1 MLWLWVAL
9 CLTWQGAN
17 SFMIHS
23 ALEGLCLE
31 DSGIDAGVQLR
42 RCSLDS
48 QLQQWVWTET
58 WFLMNV
64 GTQKCLSALR
74 DDPVRT
80 VECDGEDHLKW
91 QCVNRRLISV
101 SRPLELT
108 ADRGELTLTNSGKNY
123 MWKSL
128 DEGGICQDR
137 LRSRRQSEGNELT
150 EDERDQM
157 GTPMTPEQREYLRW
171 FYRSEDPTPWI
182 LAMLTLSFVS
192 LLLGSSFLVMGMM
205 GSRNR
210 KKIAQYKAAAAASP
224 SSKLEMEE
232 LQVITH
238 TKDDMNSHIA
248 PKQDNHT
255 DNTEPTGVDSE
266 MEAPKPGEVIVTWKD
281 GNVSHLYSDSPEDGE
296 EEKIN
301 E

>member
-17 SFMIHS
+17 SFLIHS

-31 DSGIDAGVQLR
+31 DSGRDAGVHLR
-42 RCSLDS
+42 RCNLDS
-48 QLQQWVWTET
+48 QLQQWIWTET

-74 DDPVRT
+74 DDPVQT
-80 VECDGEDHLKW
+80 VECDGEDHLQW
-91 QCVNRRLISV
+91 QCVNRRLLSV

-108 ADRGELTLTNSGKNY
+108 ADSGVLTLTNSGKNY

-128 DEGGICQDR
+128 DEGNICQDR
-137 LRSRRQSEGNELT
+137 LRSRRQSEDNEFT
-150 EDERDQM
+150 EDDRAQM
-157 GTPMTPEQREYLRW
+157 GPPMTPEQREYLRW
-171 FYRSEDPTPWI
+171 LYRAEDPTPWI
-182 LAMLTLSFVS
+182 LAMLALSFVA
-192 LLLGSSFLVMGMM
+192 LLLGSAFLVMGMM

-224 SSKLEMEE
+224 SSKFETEE

-238 TKDDMNSHIA
+238 AKDDMNSHTA

-255 DNTEPTGVDSE
+255 DNTEPTGGDSE
-266 MEAPKPGEVIVTWKD
+266 TEAPKPGEIIVTWKD
-281 GNVSHLYSDSPEDGE
+281 GNVSNLYSDSPEDGE
-296 EEKIN
+296 EKIN